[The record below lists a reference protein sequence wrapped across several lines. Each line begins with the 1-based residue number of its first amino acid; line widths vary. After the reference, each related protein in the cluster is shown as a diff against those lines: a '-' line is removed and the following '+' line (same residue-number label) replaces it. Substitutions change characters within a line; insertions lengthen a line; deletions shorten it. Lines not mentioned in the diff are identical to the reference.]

1 MQTRLTKITPHIERK
16 YKDLKKKIDRKNIQ
30 NNPQYIKDAQTK
42 LGA

>member
-1 MQTRLTKITPHIERK
+1 MQTRLTRITPHTERK
-16 YKDLKKKIDRKNIQ
+16 YKDLKKIDRKNIQ